1 MEDMSEI
8 VNKFSEIL
16 KEKNIDLN
24 DVLSNISSSSNDSS
38 TKTSDNVDN
47 SSGNSNSVDNS
58 FGNIDIDTIMKI
70 KNIMDKVNSGNNSS
84 RTKLLM
90 SLKPYLKESR
100 KNKLDQC
107 IQLANMSNIFESFGN
122 RGKSSS

>member
-1 MEDMSEI
+1 MEDMSDV

-24 DVLSNISSSSNDSS
+24 DVLSNLSASSSDSS
-38 TKTSDNVDN
+38 TNTSEDVDN
-47 SSGNSNSVDNS
+47 SSRNSTSGDNP
-58 FGNIDIDTIMKI
+58 FGNIDFDTIMKF

-84 RTKLLM
+84 RTQLLL

-107 IQLANMSNIFESFGN
+107 IQLANMSSLIEIFGN
-122 RGKSSS
+122 NSKK